1 MDQENATIKHPLESE
16 IEGARTED
24 TTYITNNAV
33 NQIKNIVVEQ
43 KVPEEY
49 YLRIGT
55 QSGGCSGMQHILGF
69 DSTPVDD
76 SLDKSFL
83 IDETSIIID
92 RKSLFLLQGITID
105 YVEDIDQKGFMF
117 HNPYHQGCGGCG
129 GH

>member
-1 MDQENATIKHPLESE
+1 MEQDNAKIKYPLETG

-24 TTYITNNAV
+24 TVYITSHAI

-43 KVPEEY
+43 NVPEEY

-55 QSGGCSGMQHILGF
+55 QSGGCSGMQHVLGF
-69 DSTPVDD
+69 DNTPADE
-76 SLDKSFL
+76 SLDKSF
-83 IDETSIIID
+83 SIGDSSIVID

-105 YVEDIDQKGFMF
+105 YIEDIDRKGFVF

-129 GH
+129 CH